1 MLNYFNLKDFPI
13 MENKTIVELL
23 DLSVSK
29 IVEQYK
35 TLKAEKTLLEE
46 RITEL
51 TNTLENKDK
60 DIETLKEENALKDLE
75 IEDIISKV
83 ENILKT
89 S

>member
-1 MLNYFNLKDFPI
+1 MLNYFKLKDFPI

-35 TLKAEKTLLEE
+35 ALKSENTLLEE

-51 TNTLENKDK
+51 TSTLESKNTQ
-60 DIETLKEENALKDLE
+60 IETLKEENALKDLE

-83 ENILKT
+83 ENILK
-89 S
+89 